1 MYNAWLDLFIKLPCF
16 GLFREGQREGAA
28 WEAAAFCKGLF
39 NYLPGDWLHGHPV
52 HLGDAP
58 RVRVRGGG
66 QPKGQSQSPGP
77 RLAWGSGRRT
87 PLRSKR
93 GVDRR
98 LGRAPFCRC
107 RRGGGGKTTPPTRP
121 SLAGLPAGSQ
131 AWDSW
136 VLEEPWGHSGPL
148 LSFSA
153 WKPLPLGR
161 SLPHTLLNPA
171 LKAIPAPQPLGSCL
185 GVVSD
190 SCGDPCPR
198 RGPASEGEACRDC

>member
-107 RRGGGGKTTPPTRP
+107 RRGGGGVRPHPPRAPVLLASLPDPRLGTAGFWRSHGGTPGLCSVSLPGNPFPWGGPCPTP
-121 SLAGLPAGSQ
+121 SLILP
-131 AWDSW
+131 
-136 VLEEPWGHSGPL
+136 
-148 LSFSA
+148 
-153 WKPLPLGR
+153 
-161 SLPHTLLNPA
+161 
-171 LKAIPAPQPLGSCL
+171 
-185 GVVSD
+185 
-190 SCGDPCPR
+190 
-198 RGPASEGEACRDC
+198 